1 MRRSEGGQ
9 EQRRG
14 EATRV
19 EEDTRSQK
27 WRKERTGVEIRRE
40 NVKIKGWR
48 EEKRRGGKNLR
59 FEGEKRERKQ
69 ERRGE
74 EKKTGGKM
82 KESWSNISWTGSA
95 RLMGLIRK

>member
-19 EEDTRSQK
+19 EEDRSVRSGEK
-27 WRKERTGVEIRRE
+27 RGKERTGVEIRRE
-40 NVKIKGWR
+40 NVRIKGWR

-59 FEGEKRERKQ
+59 FEGEERERKQ
-69 ERRGE
+69 ERR
-74 EKKTGGKM
+74 
-82 KESWSNISWTGSA
+82 
-95 RLMGLIRK
+95 

>member
-27 WRKERTGVEIRRE
+27 WRKERKREDGSGDSKRECENQGLEGRKKERWEESEVRKRRE
-40 NVKIKGWR
+40 GKKAGEEGRR
-48 EEKRRGGKNLR
+48 EEDRRKDEGKLV
-59 FEGEKRERKQ
+59 KYQ
-69 ERRGE
+69 LD
-74 EKKTGGKM
+74 
-82 KESWSNISWTGSA
+82 WQC
-95 RLMGLIRK
+95 